1 MCITPSILSQ
11 LHMSNMPWV
20 YSSSS
25 STHSKSLQEARG
37 QWTDWLHSMPVA
49 AVQHVARQKTAQP
62 TNSST
67 KYSEYW
73 YITARSNNNTSHKG
87 LLSATEQLVCC
98 LQETEAS
105 SHQDLSN
112 NTNNTGNGTPVVK
125 VLKKQYIPEAV
136 LEGTHWLGALID
148 LTHLGPILLAYP
160 HISAKTVKRPHSVSF
175 VELIN
180 NPPTNWNL
188 SSLLSP
194 LDWFYNPSQC
204 FRNDA
209 ASLLAAAAPLQ
220 IFLFHYSTKDHKLKI
235 LTKTHN

>member
-1 MCITPSILSQ
+1 
-11 LHMSNMPWV
+11 MPWV

-49 AVQHVARQKTAQP
+49 AVQRVARQKTAQP

-67 KYSEYW
+67 NYSEFW

-87 LLSATEQLVCC
+87 ILSDTEQLVCC

-105 SHQDLSN
+105 SHQDWATIPITQEMVHLFW
-112 NTNNTGNGTPVVK
+112 K
-125 VLKKQYIPEAV
+125 FFKKQYIPEAV

-160 HISAKTVKRPHSVSF
+160 HISAKTVKRLSF
-175 VELIN
+175 FCGTE
-180 NPPTNWNL
+180 
-188 SSLLSP
+188 
-194 LDWFYNPSQC
+194 
-204 FRNDA
+204 
-209 ASLLAAAAPLQ
+209 
-220 IFLFHYSTKDHKLKI
+220 
-235 LTKTHN
+235 